1 MEQALKIT
9 GVLSDPTRYYIYKY
23 ISQKHSYVT
32 VQEIADEFDIH
43 PNVARLHLS
52 KLEDVHMLKSETK
65 KTGKGGRPSRLY
77 VLSEDVIQLQF
88 PFRDYQLLARIAFN
102 SLLSLG
108 AAGEKAL
115 YETGKQFGTELMQQ
129 HMLRL
134 NVSED
139 ALTVEQKV
147 QIAKEAFSTAGL
159 SPAFELSTD
168 GTKIFYD
175 VHNCPFKEVAVHHP
189 TEICNMHGDMMKG
202 IFEILFPNMEL
213 TRNDSL
219 LDGCK
224 SCNYK
229 LTI

>member
-1 MEQALKIT
+1 
-9 GVLSDPTRYYIYKY
+9 
-23 ISQKHSYVT
+23 
-32 VQEIADEFDIH
+32 
-43 PNVARLHLS
+43 
-52 KLEDVHMLKSETK
+52 
-65 KTGKGGRPSRLY
+65 
-77 VLSEDVIQLQF
+77 
-88 PFRDYQLLARIAFN
+88 
-102 SLLSLG
+102 
-108 AAGEKAL
+108 
-115 YETGKQFGTELMQQ
+115 MQQ
-129 HMLRL
+129 HMQRL

-159 SPAFELSTD
+159 SPAFELSAD

-202 IFEILFPNMEL
+202 IFEILFPNTEL